1 MSKDGEHTSNPAAGG
16 GSSGGGNAA
25 PPDPKRAETP
35 DTTPANAGLRFED
48 PRTTATEGDG
58 GVSSDR

>member
-1 MSKDGEHTSNPAAGG
+1 MSEEENTMNSASPGG

-25 PPDPKRAETP
+25 PVNPEQAETP
-35 DTTPANAGLRFED
+35 ETTPANAGIRFED
-48 PRTTATEGDG
+48 PRATESQGDG